1 MVSSKILQILAEKSV
16 QVPELAKYQDKIW
29 RLNNLYHIKDPH
41 GNRIKFKLNWA
52 QKELL
57 ECTHPNIVVL
67 KCRQIGITT
76 YFSLYLLDS
85 VLWEDNTQAGIIAQT
100 LEDSS
105 NIFKDKLKYA
115 FDNLD
120 PRIRPLFQCVGDSA
134 KELAFKHGSVIRV
147 GTSLRGH
154 TLQYLHVSEFGKVCA
169 RDPEKAREI
178 VTGAF
183 NTIHVGQSI
192 FVESTAEGKE
202 GYFFDMCQR
211 AFDIEKSGKS
221 LGPLDFKPFFF
232 PWWKESNYTLSQY
245 AT

>member
-1 MVSSKILQILAEKSV
+1 MTSSKILNILSQK
-16 QVPELAKYQDKIW
+16 AKNLPNLEAFQDKRW
-29 RLNNLYHIKDPH
+29 RLNNLYSIKDPH
-41 GNRIKFKLNWA
+41 GNKVKFNLNWA
-52 QKELL
+52 QQTLL
-57 ECTHPNIVVL
+57 DCTHPNIIVL

-76 YFSLYLLDS
+76 YFSLLLLDA
-85 VLWEDNTQAGIIAQT
+85 VLWEDNVQEGIIAQT

-120 PRIRPLFQCVGDSA
+120 PRIRPLFQCIGDSA

-183 NTIHVGQSI
+183 NTVHVGQSI

-202 GYFFDMCQR
+202 GHFFDMCQT
-211 AFDIEKSGKS
+211 AFDQEKSGKI

-232 PWWKESNYTLSQY
+232 PWWKEPAYKLE
-245 AT
+245 

>member
-1 MVSSKILQILAEKSV
+1 MPSSKIL
-16 QVPELAKYQDKIW
+16 ELLKQKASKHPNLDSFQDKIW
-29 RLNNLYHIKDPH
+29 RLNNLYYIKDPY
-41 GNRIKFKLNWA
+41 GNKIKFNLNWA

-57 ECTHPNIVVL
+57 ACTHPNIIVL

-100 LEDSS
+100 LDDST

-115 FDNLD
+115 FDSLD
-120 PRIRPLFQCVGDSA
+120 PRIRPLFQCIGDSS

-154 TLQYLHVSEFGKVCA
+154 TLQYLHVSEFGKICA

-183 NTIHVGQSI
+183 NTIHVGQRI

-202 GYFFDMCQR
+202 GHFFELCQR
-211 AFDIEKSGKS
+211 AMAKKVLGDP
-221 LGPLDFKPFFF
+221 LGPLDFAFHFF
-232 PWWKESNYTLSQY
+232 PWHKQPEYSLE
-245 AT
+245 